1 MDYPIFHLDFIGG
14 RLLIAFIA
22 VLHVLINHALAVG
35 LIPLVV
41 YLEHLG
47 FKRGNKKLD
56 ALAYKI
62 MFFAF
67 LITTTIGA
75 MTGVGI

>member
-35 LIPLVV
+35 LIPMPKTRRCRLPC
-41 YLEHLG
+41 
-47 FKRGNKKLD
+47 
-56 ALAYKI
+56 
-62 MFFAF
+62 F
-67 LITTTIGA
+67 LQ
-75 MTGVGI
+75 